1 MKIDKEAKH
10 RFDYMAA
17 TICDKYCRYPLT
29 WNEETFGPLAESKT
43 CEECPLTLFEKYV
56 EVEGDRVSDPAPC
69 NDVISRQAVINL
81 VRGCNSALEEPRI
94 FDCHNAGVKF
104 EQYITELPSVR
115 PQEQTK
121 EEHIDV
127 FEVVNA
133 PWIFLDNC
141 ANSGYYCSKCKKK
154 LVKDGWS
161 ETVKKINFCPNCGAR
176 MVEPQE
182 SEDK

>member
-1 MKIDKEAKH
+1 MTEQTWQEYCNRVHNLEKRVKALEQEP
-10 RFDYMAA
+10 
-17 TICDKYCRYPLT
+17 CD
-29 WNEETFGPLAESKT
+29 
-43 CEECPLTLFEKYV
+43 
-56 EVEGDRVSDPAPC
+56 
-69 NDVISRQAVINL
+69 DVVSRQAVLDI
-81 VRGCNSALEEPRI
+81 VSDMRGLARADVLADAI
-94 FDCHNAGVKF
+94 KQI
-104 EQYITELPSVR
+104 EQLPSVR

-154 LVKDGWS
+154 LVKEGWS
-161 ETVKKINFCPNCGAR
+161 ETVKKINFCPNCGER

-182 SEDK
+182 SEESE